1 MRVFADANVPFA
13 AAISAGGRS
22 AALFALSEIGLCQ
35 LMTSPHAVAE
45 ARRNLEARYPQTLDR
60 FERLLRGVVV
70 VAEAMPAGV
79 AWARGQGLPEED
91 APILAA
97 AVVARADVL
106 VTGDRT
112 HFGHLFKRTA
122 GGVQVLSLADT
133 LAIVLRE
140 KRTGPR

>member
-1 MRVFADANVPFA
+1 
-13 AAISAGGRS
+13 
-22 AALFALSEIGLCQ
+22 
-35 LMTSPHAVAE
+35 MTSSHAVAE
-45 ARRNLEARYPQTLDR
+45 TRRNFEARYPQTLDR
-60 FERLLRGVVV
+60 FERLLQGVVV
-70 VAEAMPAGV
+70 AAEASQPGV
-79 AWARGQGLPEED
+79 AWSRSQELPEED

-97 AVVARADVL
+97 AVAARADVP

-133 LAIVLRE
+133 LALVLRE